1 MRTRSFGMTRLLD
14 YWIPAAP
21 FSALT
26 CPHGCVRIP
35 ASSGFAYDGCLQPLP
50 GIAPPRMMKHAPW
63 VIALVLAGI
72 AGWTDWRYR
81 RIPNWLTVPCF
92 GLGIAA
98 NALAGGWYGA
108 KQSLL
113 GAGLGLLLLL
123 PFVLLRSL
131 GAGDWKLMG
140 AVGACIGLHGFISV
154 LVLTVLINGL
164 VAIGMVIASGRL
176 WSTFRNMFHMLGAML
191 TLHKPPVELTL
202 DNPEAIKVPFGVSA
216 AVAVAIYVI
225 PRLGGVH

>member
-1 MRTRSFGMTRLLD
+1 MLN
-14 YWIPAAP
+14 
-21 FSALT
+21 
-26 CPHGCVRIP
+26 RIP
-35 ASSGFAYDGCLQPLP
+35 LL
-50 GIAPPRMMKHAPW
+50 
-63 VIALVLAGI
+63 VALMLAAV

-92 GLGIAA
+92 FLGIAT
-98 NALAGGWYGA
+98 NALAGGWYGT

-140 AVGACIGLHGFISV
+140 AVGACVGLHPFVTVI
-154 LVLTVLINGL
+154 VLTVLINGV
-164 VAIGMVIASGRL
+164 VALGMIIASGRFGR
-176 WSTFRNMFHMLGAML
+176 TVKNMFRLLGAML
-191 TLHKPPVELTL
+191 TLHKPAEELTL
-202 DNPEAIKVPFGVSA
+202 DNPDAIKVPFGVSA

-225 PRLGGVH
+225 PRLGGFH